1 MMLRKSILSVVL
13 TIAMLMPLA
22 QAVTVK
28 AAADT
33 KQIDVLF
40 THDTHSHLDS
50 FSTIVNGEQ
59 KEVGGFAKIKTL
71 INEKKKEDPDTL
83 ILDGGDFSMGTL
95 IQTVYDTEA
104 AELRML
110 GYLGYDVTTFGNH
123 EFDYRS
129 QGLANMLKAAKSSG
143 ETLPEIVVCN
153 VDWDSMEKAGL
164 NDGQKQI
171 QSAFETYGVKDYVM
185 VQKGDA
191 KIAVVGVFGKDALE
205 CAPTCELSFKDPVKA
220 VKKTVEEI
228 KKNEEADMI
237 ACVSHGGTWEDES
250 KSEDE
255 LLAKAV
261 PDLDLI
267 ISGHTHSELQE
278 AIRHGNTYIV
288 SCGEYGR
295 NLGSLSMTQN
305 SDGRWNLSAYELI
318 PVSED
323 VKADKATQERIDALM
338 DTVDTNYLADF
349 GYTRKEVLAQ
359 NDVEF
364 NSLEEMGTEHK
375 ELNLGDIMADAY
387 VYAVENSEYYDGDPV
402 DVAVVPSGTVRDTYT
417 KGDITVEDVYNSF
430 SLGIGADGVP
440 GYPLIEAYLT
450 GKELKT
456 VAEIDASVSDL
467 MTSARL
473 YMYGLQFTYNPHRM
487 ILNRVT
493 DVYLLDAD
501 GNRRELE
508 DDKLYRVVADLYSG
522 QMLSAVTK
530 TSYGLLSVVP
540 KKADGTPIE
549 NFEDV
554 ILTDNGGELKA
565 WTAIAHYMES
575 FPDENGDGIADIPQ
589 YYAGLHERK
598 VVDDSFNL
606 IKLIKNPNKYAVMIA
621 GVVLIAILL
630 VVLLIRLV
638 LKLVKHQTGKRRSGS
653 KAGEEP

>member
-1 MMLRKSILSVVL
+1 
-13 TIAMLMPLA
+13 
-22 QAVTVK
+22 
-28 AAADT
+28 
-33 KQIDVLF
+33 
-40 THDTHSHLDS
+40 
-50 FSTIVNGEQ
+50 
-59 KEVGGFAKIKTL
+59 
-71 INEKKKEDPDTL
+71 
-83 ILDGGDFSMGTL
+83 
-95 IQTVYDTEA
+95 
-104 AELRML
+104 
-110 GYLGYDVTTFGNH
+110 
-123 EFDYRS
+123 
-129 QGLANMLKAAKSSG
+129 
-143 ETLPEIVVCN
+143 
-153 VDWDSMEKAGL
+153 
-164 NDGQKQI
+164 
-171 QSAFETYGVKDYVM
+171 
-185 VQKGDA
+185 
-191 KIAVVGVFGKDALE
+191 
-205 CAPTCELSFKDPVKA
+205 
-220 VKKTVEEI
+220 
-228 KKNEEADMI
+228 
-237 ACVSHGGTWEDES
+237 
-250 KSEDE
+250 
-255 LLAKAV
+255 
-261 PDLDLI
+261 
-267 ISGHTHSELQE
+267 
-278 AIRHGNTYIV
+278 
-288 SCGEYGR
+288 
-295 NLGSLSMTQN
+295 
-305 SDGRWNLSAYELI
+305 
-318 PVSED
+318 
-323 VKADKATQERIDALM
+323 
-338 DTVDTNYLADF
+338 
-349 GYTRKEVLAQ
+349 
-359 NDVEF
+359 
-364 NSLEEMGTEHK
+364 
-375 ELNLGDIMADAY
+375 
-387 VYAVENSEYYDGDPV
+387 V
-402 DVAVVPSGTVRDTYT
+402 DVAIAPSGTIRDTYT
-417 KGDITVEDVYNSF
+417 KGNITVEDVFNSF